1 MGRSA
6 GPCPCEQHS
15 ASAEGDPDQTDRA
28 VSQHPVERGSPVQP
42 PRQEPLHLDG
52 HQGKPITISAG
63 DGSTVREAIE
73 CSGLLP
79 QFPEID
85 LSTQAVGIFG
95 RIVKLDTRVNDG
107 DRVEIYRP
115 ITADPETVERRDI
128 D

>member
-1 MGRSA
+1 MNIGVAYADKFKRLWLQLEV
-6 GPCPCEQHS
+6 P
-15 ASAEGDPDQTDRA
+15 
-28 VSQHPVERGSPVQP
+28 
-42 PRQEPLHLDG
+42 
-52 HQGKPITISAG
+52 